1 VLKVLGV
8 AKSNTFSAV
17 IAVQEYYRSGDP
29 KRLDGLMGD
38 IFGLQHQ
45 AAALRALTTDNP
57 VELRR
62 VDEIDRVIDRLVTL
76 GPQLE
81 RLALTHSLAQ
91 VATRPEAAELSGGF
105 EEMMRTLGA
114 MTAEE
119 DRVMR
124 RQTEAARMAS
134 KRNVA
139 AIATGSVMI
148 LWLLIIGFHAIRL
161 SIRASENADD
171 LAASREKLQ
180 KLNATLEQRVIERT
194 AALFEQTN
202 MITSIFESIPDG
214 MMTITGDGIITSWNP
229 GAERLFGYT
238 AAEIIGE
245 SAGVL
250 MAEGEQW
257 LIDLGAEGENRRPA
271 EIAEARRLRKDGTI
285 IDLVVSTT
293 TW

>member
-1 VLKVLGV
+1 
-8 AKSNTFSAV
+8 
-17 IAVQEYYRSGDP
+17 
-29 KRLDGLMGD
+29 
-38 IFGLQHQ
+38 
-45 AAALRALTTDNP
+45 
-57 VELRR
+57 
-62 VDEIDRVIDRLVTL
+62 
-76 GPQLE
+76 
-81 RLALTHSLAQ
+81 
-91 VATRPEAAELSGGF
+91 
-105 EEMMRTLGA
+105 MRTLGA